1 MARRDPSSHSNLDPS
16 ESLQSPAT
24 NFAILQELERLQE
37 ILLDSFHLPLT
48 RWTVVDEGRILDQL
62 EIVHDSVPVAV
73 QNALQILEQKE
84 AILAQ
89 AKDYADHVIQKAQQD
104 AVRILDE
111 SGIIQQA
118 EQQAYQIRRQV
129 QQECEAM
136 QRQTVAEVNQ
146 LQQVTTQEIQQI
158 RQQAA
163 AECQEIQE
171 GADRYADSMLTRLE
185 QQLGELLSVVHNGRQ
200 QLYDNSPNLNLN
212 SNTNPNPKLPKKP
225 PGKANNRRSPQQ

>member
-1 MARRDPSSHSNLDPS
+1 MARRDLPSHSDIDPS
-16 ESLQSPAT
+16 ESIHSPAA

-37 ILLDSFHLPLT
+37 ILLDSFHIPLT
-48 RWTVVDEGRILDQL
+48 HWTIVDEGKVLDQL
-62 EIVHDSVPVAV
+62 EVVHDSVPVAV

-89 AKDYADHVIQKAQQD
+89 AKDYAEHIIQKAQQD
-104 AVRILDE
+104 AAHILDE
-111 SGIIQQA
+111 TGIIQQA

-136 QRQTVAEVNQ
+136 QRQTVAEVTQ
-146 LQQVTTQEIQQI
+146 LQQVTNQEIQQF
-158 RQQAA
+158 RQQTA

-185 QQLGELLSVVHNGRQ
+185 QQLGELLAVVRNGRQ
-200 QLYDNSPNLNLN
+200 QLYDNSPSLNN
-212 SNTNPNPKLPKKP
+212 AAIKQPKKP
-225 PGKANNRRSPQQ
+225 QGKINRRPPGQ